1 CLQFTNDPFT
11 F

>member
-1 CLQFTNDPFT
+1 CLQYTNDPFT